1 MITKNTEDVQLLT
14 PSLSSPQTERQQ
26 VRGGS
31 ASASPD
37 DGDDDDKGEE
47 EDDDDDDNAL
57 PSNVTTHHPASS
69 PVIDT
74 AHALR
79 RCARAARHLTTQP
92 ARAFAP

>member
-1 MITKNTEDVQLLT
+1 MIKTEDVQLLT
-14 PSLSSPQTERQQ
+14 PFSSPPPSTERQQ

-31 ASASPD
+31 ASVSPD
-37 DGDDDDKGEE
+37 DGDDEDEGEEEE
-47 EDDDDDDNAL
+47 EDDDDAL
-57 PSNVTTHHPASS
+57 PSNVTTHRPAPS